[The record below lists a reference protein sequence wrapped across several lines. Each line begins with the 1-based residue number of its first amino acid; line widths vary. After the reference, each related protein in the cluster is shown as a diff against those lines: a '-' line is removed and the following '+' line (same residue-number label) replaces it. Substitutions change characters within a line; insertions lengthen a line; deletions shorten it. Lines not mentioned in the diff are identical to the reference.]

1 MNINYIRVK
10 MDKALK
16 ATLSKKYSAGIN
28 WKPEGSPDKKEIG
41 ILDLWALA
49 IKYPEVFPKEWLD
62 VVNKHKQ
69 SYIDLAYQKYK
80 KELAEKL
87 NGT

>member
-1 MNINYIRVK
+1 MNINDIRVK

-16 ATLSKKYSAGIN
+16 ATGIN
-28 WKPEGSPDKKEIG
+28 WKLEGSPDKKEIG

-49 IKYPEVFPKEWLD
+49 IKYPKVFPEEWLD
-62 VVNKHKQ
+62 VVNKH
-69 SYIDLAYQKYK
+69 IDLAYQKYK

-87 NGT
+87 TN

>member
-1 MNINYIRVK
+1 MNINDIRVK

-16 ATLSKKYSAGIN
+16 ATGIN